1 MKCNSSAHILL
12 CHRLFDV
19 IRTNSNLTENRDISS
34 KLKDI
39 FQLLAHVWLLPII
52 PLSLPSM
59 PASFP
64 PLSHVNPLRG
74 GLLD

>member
-19 IRTNSNLTENRDISS
+19 IRTNSNLTENMDISC

-39 FQLLAHVWLLPII
+39 F
-52 PLSLPSM
+52 
-59 PASFP
+59 
-64 PLSHVNPLRG
+64 
-74 GLLD
+74 